1 MKIKS
6 IRQLPVDV
14 LRDGAV
20 VNRRAVVE
28 LAEPLRVGRKRSPYV
43 LLSHASA
50 TPWRDKPECLA
61 LLAEED
67 GGVLDWQELHA
78 VYGMDFPDAYAA
90 MLEWLEKLEG
100 ISK

>member
-28 LAEPLRVGRKRSPYV
+28 LADPLRVGRKRSPYV

-61 LLAEED
+61 LLCEED
-67 GGVLDWQELHA
+67 GCVLDWQELHA
-78 VYGMDFPDAYAA
+78 VYGVDFPDAYAA
-90 MLEWLEKLEG
+90 MVDWLEGVEP
-100 ISK
+100 

>member
-14 LRDGAV
+14 LRDGVV

-61 LLAEED
+61 LLCEED
-67 GGVLDWQELHA
+67 GCVLDWQELHA
-78 VYGMDFPDAYAA
+78 VYGVDFPDAYAA
-90 MLEWLEKLEG
+90 MVDWLEGVEP
-100 ISK
+100 

>member
-6 IRQLPVDV
+6 IRQMPVEL

-20 VNRRAVVE
+20 ANRRAVVE

-43 LLSHASA
+43 LLSHASE

-61 LLAEED
+61 LLCEED
-67 GGVLDWQELHA
+67 GCVLDWQELHA
-78 VYGMDFPDAYAA
+78 VYGMDFPEAYAA
-90 MLEWLEKLEG
+90 MLDWLEQLEG
-100 ISK
+100 LR